1 MGGRTVGCQTQAD
14 RPLPYGNQRKEVDVP
29 KGEPRP
35 GSRRRNDDRRTR
47 SPCAEQPVSGAGSHK
62 RIRWWDRRRGD
73 VFSAT
78 WTDERVGSRS
88 PSGTQRALFVRFLGV
103 RFEDVR
109 GLCWRFKVNK
119 PRLRRGAFSSV
130 AQLVEAIE
138 IWLSTGTPTQAAYLA
153 LRD

>member
-1 MGGRTVGCQTQAD
+1 M
-14 RPLPYGNQRKEVDVP
+14 
-29 KGEPRP
+29 
-35 GSRRRNDDRRTR
+35 
-47 SPCAEQPVSGAGSHK
+47 
-62 RIRWWDRRRGD
+62 
-73 VFSAT
+73 
-78 WTDERVGSRS
+78 
-88 PSGTQRALFVRFLGV
+88 RFPGV

-153 LRD
+153 QNGAEIMRRCAVVGRLSTISIRDAPLARRPHGN